1 MNNNGTTVVPPN
13 STGNAIDCSSLSSG
27 GVTVYR
33 QRVVL
38 ADNTH
43 SANFATVSAG
53 SLQVIVENASLV
65 VSGQVSVTGSVV
77 VSTLGAGTNHIGE
90 VNISLMPQVSVLNVA
105 GTAHIGEVNISLMPA
120 VALAAGTQHVG
131 EVNIS
136 LMPAVVVTS
145 ITNAINVSAMPN
157 VTLAAANNTVG
168 AVTVA
173 GFIDPSGNQ
182 RNVVDSVNT
191 ALRVNVVAGGAGGG
205 IATGPVAVGA
215 SVTAGNNPVLMGGV
229 DGSSFARNLRVDATG
244 GLIISNI
251 SATVNVAGSFTVGGQ
266 TGGTS
271 VTAASTYTL
280 VGGMDGSIGRVAL
293 TDANGHF
300 VITGTVALA
309 GGTNNI
315 GTINNIS
322 AGVVLAAGAANIG
335 TINNISAA
343 VVLAAGTANIG
354 TLNNISAAVAL
365 AAGTA
370 HIGEVNISLMP
381 QVSVLNVAGT
391 AHMGEVNISL
401 MPAVVLAAGTNNIGT
416 VQAISATVNVNIAAQ
431 SSGLA
436 LRMGGRV
443 KTSASSTAADST
455 TNPFWVDKNGRLVVT
470 VNHPALA
477 PSASH
482 GPKTVQLSGSAS
494 VALIA
499 AQGSGLVTYVDSLL
513 VTNGGPSLVQL
524 IMYEAAATAS
534 PVVAQWLAANG
545 GGFSHQF
552 NPPWRVS
559 ANTALN
565 IRVKP
570 SFSTNSVCVTA
581 QFHTGVD

>member
-1 MNNNGTTVVPPN
+1 MSNNGTTVVPPN

-65 VSGQVSVTGSVV
+65 VSGQVSVTGSVA
-77 VSTLGAGTNHIGE
+77 VSTLGAGANHIGE

-105 GTAHIGEVNISLMPA
+105 GTAHIGEVNVSLMPA
-120 VALAAGTQHVG
+120 VVIAAGTNNIGFINGISATVNVAGSLAIGSLAAGTNHIG

-136 LMPAVVVTS
+136 LMPAIVVTS
-145 ITNAINVSAMPN
+145 ITNQV
-157 VTLAAANNTVG
+157 
-168 AVTVA
+168 
-173 GFIDPSGNQ
+173 Q
-182 RNVVDSVNT
+182 
-191 ALRVNVVAGGAGGG
+191 
-205 IATGPVAVGA
+205 
-215 SVTAGNNPVLMGGV
+215 
-229 DGSSFARNLRVDATG
+229 
-244 GLIISNI
+244 ISNI
-251 SATVNVAGSFTVGGQ
+251 SATVNVAGTFTVGGQ
-266 TGGTS
+266 TGNGSAS
-271 VTAASTYTL
+271 VGSTYTL
-280 VGGMDGSIGRVAL
+280 IGGMDGSIGRVAL

-309 GGTNNI
+309 AGASNI

-354 TLNNISAAVAL
+354 TLNNISAAVVL

-455 TNPFWVDKNGRLVVT
+455 TNPFWVDKNGRLVV
-470 VNHPALA
+470 VNHHPSLA

-482 GPKTVQLSGSAS
+482 GPRVVTLSTSAS

-499 AQGSGLVTYVDSLL
+499 APGSGLVAYVDSIM
-513 VTNGGPSLVQL
+513 VTNGSGTLTQF
-524 IMYEAAATAS
+524 IAYETSATLT
-534 PVVAQWLAANG
+534 PVLAGYLAASG
-545 GGFSHQF
+545 GGYVR
-552 NPPWRVS
+552 NYDPPVRIS
-559 ANTALN
+559 ANTVLN
-565 IRVKP
+565 GRIKP
-570 SFSTNSVCVTA
+570 NASQVLVEIH
-581 QFHTGVD
+581 FHVGVD

>member
-1 MNNNGTTVVPPN
+1 MSNNGTTVVPPN

-65 VSGQVSVTGSVV
+65 VSGQVSVTGSVA

-271 VTAASTYTL
+271 ATAGSTYTL
-280 VGGMDGSIGRVAL
+280 VGGMDGAIGRVAL

-309 GGTNNI
+309 
-315 GTINNIS
+315 
-322 AGVVLAAGAANIG
+322 AGAAKIGYLQKISASVTVQGNIG
-335 TINNISAA
+335 LN
-343 VVLAAGTANIG
+343 AGTNH
-354 TLNNISAAVAL
+354 V
-365 AAGTA
+365 
-370 HIGEVNISLMP
+370 GEVNISLMP

-401 MPAVVLAAGTNNIGT
+401 MPAVVLAAGTNNIGSINGISAAVVLAAGT
-416 VQAISATVNVNIAAQ
+416 NNIGTIQAISAAVSLVAN
-431 SSGLA
+431 
-436 LRMGGRV
+436 
-443 KTSASSTAADST
+443 TAY
-455 TNPFWVDKNGRLVVT
+455 
-470 VNHPALA
+470 HPTGA

-482 GPKTVQLSGSAS
+482 GPKTVSMTASAT

-499 AQGSGLVTYVDSLL
+499 APGASLSIYVTGMLA
-513 VTNGGPSLVQL
+513 TNGSSTLTQL
-524 IMYEAAATAS
+524 QIYEASATAT
-534 PVVAQWLAANG
+534 PVIAPFLAASG
-545 GGFSHQF
+545 GGFSTQF
-552 NPPWRVS
+552 DPPWRIS

-565 IRVKP
+565 ARLKP
-570 SFSTNSVCVTA
+570 SVGATVCVTLNFYVGA
-581 QFHTGVD
+581 

>member
-1 MNNNGTTVVPPN
+1 MANNNGSTIVPPN
-13 STGNAIDCSSLSSG
+13 STGNQIDCSSLSVG
-27 GVTVYR
+27 GVTAYR

-65 VSGQVSVTGSVV
+65 VSGQVSVTGSVA

-105 GTAHIGEVNISLMPA
+105 GTAHM
-120 VALAAGTQHVG
+120 G

-182 RNVVDSVNT
+182 RNVVDSANT

-229 DGSSFARNLRVDATG
+229 DGSSFARNIRVDATG

-271 VTAASTYTL
+271 ATAGSTYTL

-293 TDANGHF
+293 TDASGHF
-300 VITGTVALA
+300 VITGTVALSTLN
-309 GGTNNI
+309 GLGKI
-315 GTINNIS
+315 DGIS
-322 AGVVLAAGAANIG
+322 AAVTLAAGANNIG

-354 TLNNISAAVAL
+354 TLNNISAAVAI
-365 AAGTA
+365 AAGTN

-443 KTSASSTAADST
+443 KTSASSTAADAT
-455 TNPFWVDKNGRLVVT
+455 TNPFWVDKNGRLVV
-470 VNHPALA
+470 VNHHPSLA

-482 GPKTVQLSGSAS
+482 GPKVVTISTSVS

-499 AQGSGLVTYVDSLL
+499 APGSGLVAYVDSIM
-513 VTNGGPSLVQL
+513 VTNGSGTLTQF
-524 IMYEAAATAS
+524 IAYEASATAT
-534 PVVAQWLAANG
+534 PVLGAYLAASG
-545 GGFSHQF
+545 GGYVR
-552 NPPWRVS
+552 NYDPPVRVS
-559 ANTALN
+559 ANTVLN
-565 IRVKP
+565 GRIKP
-570 SFSTNSVCVTA
+570 NASQVLVEIH
-581 QFHTGVD
+581 FHVGVD

>member
-1 MNNNGTTVVPPN
+1 MSNNGTTVVPPN

-65 VSGQVSVTGSVV
+65 VSGQVSVTGSVA

-105 GTAHIGEVNISLMPA
+105 GTAHI
-120 VALAAGTQHVG
+120 G

-271 VTAASTYTL
+271 ATAGSTYTL
-280 VGGMDGSIGRVAL
+280 VGGMDGAIGRVAL

-309 GGTNNI
+309 
-315 GTINNIS
+315 
-322 AGVVLAAGAANIG
+322 AGAAKIG
-335 TINNISAA
+335 YLQKISAS
-343 VVLAAGTANIG
+343 VTVQGNVGLNAGTNH
-354 TLNNISAAVAL
+354 V
-365 AAGTA
+365 
-370 HIGEVNISLMP
+370 GEVNISLMP

-431 SSGLA
+431 SSGFLLNVTNNMRGTLA
-436 LRMGGRV
+436 I
-443 KTSASSTAADST
+443 
-455 TNPFWVDKNGRLVVT
+455 
-470 VNHPALA
+470 

-482 GPKTVQLSGSAS
+482 GPITTQVGSGSATATLVVS
-494 VALIA
+494 AGA
-499 AQGSGLVTYVDSLL
+499 ASIYVDGLIC
-513 VTNGGPSLVQL
+513 VNGGGALCTINILEKSLSAAVVQF
-524 IMYEAAATAS
+524 
-534 PVVAQWLAANG
+534 LAANG
-545 GGFSHQF
+545 GGFSHNF
-552 NPPWRVS
+552 DPPWKIS
-559 ANTALN
+559 AGASLQAFLN
-565 IRVKP
+565 SGGPVL
-570 SFSTNSVCVTA
+570 VTVN
-581 QFHTGVD
+581 FHVQ